1 MGNYKDEGFWRM
13 RCLVFLIDGW
23 FDMFFI
29 DFVFYLEVRVGLGV
43 IYWDIGYERIVGID
57 YKRN

>member
-1 MGNYKDEGFWRM
+1 M
-13 RCLVFLIDGW
+13 RCLALPIDGW
-23 FDMFFI
+23 FDMSSI
-29 DFVFYLEVRVGLGV
+29 DLAFYLEVRVGSGV

>member
-1 MGNYKDEGFWRM
+1 MGNNKDEGSWRM
-13 RCLVFLIDGW
+13 RCLALPIDGW
-23 FDMFFI
+23 FDMSSI
-29 DFVFYLEVRVGLGV
+29 DLAFYLEVRVGSGV